1 MDPEFLQV
9 VMQPL
14 VIWPLTFFIV
24 WLDERRMPAAMLERA
39 WLPATRGAVVLWFSP
54 FCLLVHF
61 IRTRRSFVG
70 VLLGTAAVVFVL
82 VVYFGLVAITGAVL
96 GVDVFADK

>member
-24 WLDERRMPAAMLERA
+24 WLDERRMSEAMLERA
-39 WLPATRGAVVLWFSP
+39 WPPATRGAVVLWFSP

-61 IRTRRSFVG
+61 IRTRRSVVG
-70 VLLGTAAVVFVL
+70 AALGIAAIVFVF
-82 VVYFGLVAITGAVL
+82 VVYFAVVALAGLAFGIDAFPET
-96 GVDVFADK
+96 